1 MKRILFPLLF
11 FSLIWGCSNS
21 DTKKEFEHT
30 PHLPVDTFIPKKE
43 NILKRQELTNKDEDK
58 LFTDKDFFKATP
70 VDLSLHREMEKVYSE
85 FGDTSTSKRA
95 QTLFKELQKL
105 VNRYP
110 NSTRLLTT
118 LAEYGYQLYPKQ
130 SLAYANKAIEIEP
143 SLVEYYILSSQ
154 CYGVL
159 GDQDN
164 ALSTLKQGKK
174 VAISRLMFELKKPRP
189 YYEPGYHVYSLE
201 QINYA
206 KAYLRKMGYDPGKD
220 VNYKIPKGQV
230 GMSNGMSVTLA
241 TYHLSDGTI
250 TDMKDLGELD
260 RINAYIKA
268 IENNTPYWDPSDR
281 IMPNSE
287 DADK

>member
-11 FSLIWGCSNS
+11 LSLIWGCSNS

-43 NILKRQELTNKDEDK
+43 NILKRQELVNEDEDE
-58 LFTDKDFFKATP
+58 LFIDKDFFKATP
-70 VDLSLHREMEKVYSE
+70 VDMSLHREMDKVYIES
-85 FGDTSTSKRA
+85 GNIPVSKRG
-95 QTLFKELQKL
+95 QRHFKEFQKL
-105 VNRYP
+105 LDRYP

-143 SLVEYYILSSQ
+143 SLVKSYILSSR
-154 CYGVL
+154 CYQIL
-159 GDQDN
+159 GDYDN
-164 ALSTLKQGKK
+164 ALSILKQGQK
-174 VAISRLMFELKKPRP
+174 VAISRLMLELKKPRP
-189 YYEPGYHVYSLE
+189 YYEPGYHKHSLE
-201 QINYA
+201 EINYA

-220 VNYKIPKGQV
+220 VNYKIPEGMV
-230 GMSNGMSVTLA
+230 GIDNGMCIMLEP
-241 TYHLSDGTI
+241 YHLSDGTM
-250 TDMKDLGELD
+250 TDMQDLGELD

-268 IENNTPYWDPSDR
+268 IRNNDPYLDPSDR

-287 DADK
+287 DAGK

>member
-1 MKRILFPLLF
+1 MKRILLPLLF
-11 FSLIWGCSNS
+11 FSLILGCSDS
-21 DTKKEFEHT
+21 
-30 PHLPVDTFIPKKE
+30 
-43 NILKRQELTNKDEDK
+43 NIDNNEDE

-70 VDLSLHREMEKVYSE
+70 VDMSLHREMEKVYFE
-85 FGDTSTSKRA
+85 FGDISTEGITLSERD
-95 QTLFKELQKL
+95 QTLFRAYQKL
-105 VNRYP
+105 LDLYP
-110 NSTRLLTT
+110 NSTRLLST
-118 LAEYGYQLYPKQ
+118 LAYHGYKLYPKQ

-143 SLVEYYILSSQ
+143 SWVEPYILSSQ

-241 TYHLSDGTI
+241 PHHLSDGTI
-250 TDMKDLGELD
+250 TDMAGLGDLD
-260 RINAYIKA
+260 TINTYIKA

-281 IMPNSE
+281 IIPNSE

>member
-1 MKRILFPLLF
+1 MKRILLPLLF

-21 DTKKEFEHT
+21 N
-30 PHLPVDTFIPKKE
+30 IE
-43 NILKRQELTNKDEDK
+43 NNEDE
-58 LFTDKDFFKATP
+58 LFTDKDFFKTTP
-70 VDLSLHREMEKVYSE
+70 VDMSLHREMEKVYSD

-95 QTLFKELQKL
+95 QTLFKEFQKL

-118 LAEYGYQLYPKQ
+118 LAEYGYKSYPKQ

-143 SLVEYYILSSQ
+143 SWVEPYILSSQ

-164 ALSTLKQGKK
+164 ALSILKQGQK

-189 YYEPGYHVYSLE
+189 YYEPGYHAYFLE
-201 QINYA
+201 EINYA
-206 KAYLRKMGYDPGKD
+206 KAYLRKMGYNPGKD
-220 VNYKIPKGQV
+220 VNYKIPEGQV

-241 TYHLSDGTI
+241 PHHLSDGTI
-250 TDMKDLGELD
+250 TFMKDLAELD
-260 RINAYIKA
+260 RINVYIKA

-281 IMPNSE
+281 IMPNRN
-287 DADK
+287 DVGK